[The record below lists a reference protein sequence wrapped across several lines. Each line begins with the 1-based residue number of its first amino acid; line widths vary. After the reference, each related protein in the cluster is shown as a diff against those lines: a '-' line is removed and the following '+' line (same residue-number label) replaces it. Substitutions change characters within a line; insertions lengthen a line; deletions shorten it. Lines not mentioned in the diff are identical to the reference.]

1 MITGYFK
8 GVEIMNE
15 PRLSIKGVLKGDTYV
30 LFIHKLEKI
39 VANKYVSGYL
49 GTGVPVVEIF
59 YDNGKSAY
67 LGVYDTLEDAKYDAT
82 EIAKKYIE
90 AVSSM
95 ECLTL
100 EVSACE

>member
-1 MITGYFK
+1 MTTGYFE

-67 LGVYDTLEDAKYDAT
+67 LGVYDTLEDAEYHAT
-82 EIAKKYIE
+82 EIAEKYIK

-95 ECLTL
+95 ECLTY
-100 EVSACE
+100 EC